1 MADTSV
7 LTQVKDGIGI
17 ITLNKPEKL
26 NAWDTPMRMAVKA
39 ALEKFNADSAVR
51 AIILT
56 GSGDRA
62 FCAGQDLSE
71 TSKFGGA
78 SEGGDWF
85 ETWRNF
91 YDTMRL
97 SSKPI
102 IAALNGVAAGSA
114 FQFAM
119 LADVRVGHAGSKM
132 GQPEINSGIA
142 SVLGPMLMIERLGLS
157 RTIELTLTGRMMEA
171 KECHHIGLMHH
182 LVPPKQ
188 VMAKALEVARELAA
202 KPPVAMRL
210 NRQRFREMTQ
220 PAFVEAFANG
230 RRIQEESYASG
241 EPQAMMAK
249 FFADRAA
256 RATAKPAKARPTKKK
271 PAPKAKA
278 PKKAAP
284 KKKAKAKRR

>member
-7 LTQVKDGIGI
+7 LTRVEDGVGI
-17 ITLNKPEKL
+17 VTLNKPEKL

-39 ALEKFNADSAVR
+39 AVERFNADPAVR
-51 AIILT
+51 AIVLT
-56 GSGDRA
+56 GAGDRA

-71 TSKFGGA
+71 TGKFHGADEGGA
-78 SEGGDWF
+78 WF
-85 ETWRNF
+85 STWRDF
-91 YDTMRL
+91 YDCLRK
-97 SSKPI
+97 SAKPI
-102 IAALNGVAAGSA
+102 VAALNGVAAGSA

-119 LADVRVGHAGSKM
+119 LADVRIGHAGSRM

-142 SVLGPMLMIERLGLS
+142 SVLGPMLMVERLGLS

-171 KECHHIGLMHH
+171 KECHAIGLMHH
-182 LVPPKQ
+182 LVPPKK
-188 VMAKALEVARELAA
+188 VMAKAMEVARHLAG

-210 NRQRFREMTQ
+210 NRLRFREMTQ
-220 PAFVEAFANG
+220 PAFDEAFANG

-256 RATAKPAKARPTKKK
+256 RAKAKK
-271 PAPKAKA
+271 PRAKT
-278 PKKAAP
+278 
-284 KKKAKAKRR
+284 KAKAKRRGAKR

>member
-39 ALEKFNADSAVR
+39 ALEKFNGDKAVR

-85 ETWRNF
+85 ESWRAF
-91 YDTMRL
+91 YDSMRL

-114 FQFAM
+114 YQFAM
-119 LADVRVGHAGSKM
+119 LADVRIGHAGSKM

-188 VMAKALEVARELAA
+188 VMAKALAVAKELAA

-220 PAFVEAFANG
+220 PAFVEAFENG

-256 RATAKPAKARPTKKK
+256 RAGAKGAKSKPAKAKAK
-271 PAPKAKA
+271 PAMKP
-278 PKKAAP
+278 AA

>member
-56 GSGDRA
+56 GAGDRA

-85 ETWRNF
+85 ETWRSF

-171 KECHHIGLMHH
+171 KECLHIGLMHH
-182 LVPPKQ
+182 LVAPKQ
-188 VMAKALEVARELAA
+188 VMPKALEIAKGLAA

-220 PAFVEAFANG
+220 PAFLEAFENG

-249 FFADRAA
+249 FFEERAA
-256 RATAKPAKARPTKKK
+256 RAKAAKAKPAKARKAPAKK
-271 PAPKAKA
+271 PVA
-278 PKKAAP
+278 